1 MLCLAATRA
10 MPPCWPVSL
19 PQVCS
24 QELVDYAAERFA
36 VKFTPGLVCEGQAHN
51 IRLSFALYQEH
62 ELQEGARRL
71 GAAISSFLQERS

>member
-1 MLCLAATRA
+1 MP
-10 MPPCWPVSL
+10 PPCWPVSL

-24 QELVDYAAERFA
+24 QELVNNAAERFA
-36 VKFTPGLVCEGQAHN
+36 VKFTPGLVCDGQAHN
-51 IRLSFALYQEH
+51 IRLSFAFYQEH